1 MFIADI
7 DFKLIIGTS
16 SNPPCV
22 RQKLIRS
29 NRKLA
34 NKINYAIQPNKYIS
48 SSGSLVSIVAAIK
61 IRVRHIRSETA
72 IKCVNVH
79 ELLKVVERNK
89 YRPLPFPDRKIQIE
103 IMGAILNLLEC
114 AGKILRSSQLMTQ
127 LHCNRWL
134 DITDCLGF
142 FIP

>member
-1 MFIADI
+1 M
-7 DFKLIIGTS
+7 
-16 SNPPCV
+16 
-22 RQKLIRS
+22 
-29 NRKLA
+29 
-34 NKINYAIQPNKYIS
+34 
-48 SSGSLVSIVAAIK
+48 
-61 IRVRHIRSETA
+61 RSETA

-79 ELLKVVERNK
+79 ELVKVVERNK
-89 YRPLPFPDRKIQIE
+89 YRLLPFPDRKIQIE